1 MCWKPAFSS
10 SCPSPAG
17 VQHSLPCPPAMP
29 FTSTALLMLRG
40 ILAAPLLRRIPHQA
54 VILRPHPFAAAGGR
68 LQWVHVPVT
77 KVLGRGAGAQAKQ
90 KPKLWVRD
98 LAWIWLGGGYIL
110 KKCLPSAQ
118 LRHSAIGMCS
128 AATSAPSVRVL
139 TSTGRKH
146 WNSDSGGKCICPSPA
161 KARGSAPKITA
172 PRATW
177 SIEPKGLSKEIWK

>member
-1 MCWKPAFSS
+1 MLSLHHQHKAPAVYRFQLFLLYLASYRWDTAFTMCWKPAFGS

-40 ILAAPLLRRIPHQA
+40 ILAAPLPRRIPHQT
-54 VILRPHPFAAAGGR
+54 VILKPHPFAAAGGR

-98 LAWIWLGGGYIL
+98 LAWIWLGGIYSQEV
-110 KKCLPSAQ
+110 PAF
-118 LRHSAIGMCS
+118 CS
-128 AATSAPSVRVL
+128 ASSLSHWDVQRCNLSPLSASINE
-139 TSTGRKH
+139 H
-146 WNSDSGGKCICPSPA
+146 WK
-161 KARGSAPKITA
+161 KALEQR
-172 PRATW
+172 
-177 SIEPKGLSKEIWK
+177 